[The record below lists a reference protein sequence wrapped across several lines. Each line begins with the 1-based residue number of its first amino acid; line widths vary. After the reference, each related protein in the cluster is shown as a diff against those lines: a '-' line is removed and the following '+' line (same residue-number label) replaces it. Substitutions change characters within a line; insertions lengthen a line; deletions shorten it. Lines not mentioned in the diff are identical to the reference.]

1 MTDESSLQPQADSR
15 LLGTL
20 WAYLS
25 SLRSFVAYA
34 QVFVRMLDDA
44 LERQHC
50 TPDTAS
56 LCEGL
61 AHHIQCTSESC
72 SLALSWLNMPPIQPQ
87 YTTSRNRLQ
96 LKPKDLIGIPWL
108 VAFALQADGWWLRS
122 EITWCKRAPMPE
134 SVKDRPTCAT
144 EKIFLL
150 SRSQQYYYDADA
162 VREPYLEESLARY
175 QYRLQSTA
183 PGAWKPGGDVG
194 RREREANVRLPNPNG
209 RNMRNYWLLCPE
221 PFSGAPFATFPSE
234 IPRRAILA
242 GSKGGD
248 TVLDPFLGSGTS
260 GVVAV
265 QLGRSFVGIE
275 LNPDY
280 LEMAQVR
287 IETARQQLR
296 LPLEG

>member
-1 MTDESSLQPQADSR
+1 
-15 LLGTL
+15 
-20 WAYLS
+20 
-25 SLRSFVAYA
+25 
-34 QVFVRMLDDA
+34 
-44 LERQHC
+44 
-50 TPDTAS
+50 
-56 LCEGL
+56 
-61 AHHIQCTSESC
+61 
-72 SLALSWLNMPPIQPQ
+72 
-87 YTTSRNRLQ
+87 
-96 LKPKDLIGIPWL
+96 
-108 VAFALQADGWWLRS
+108 
-122 EITWCKRAPMPE
+122 MPE